1 MLVSAR
7 QRHESGKMVQMSLL
21 AGQDGD
27 ADIEDR
33 LGDTGVDEREGQTE
47 SNTETYTLPYGTST
61 ANGDLLC
68 DAGSSNWCSV
78 KT

>member
-1 MLVSAR
+1 MNVF
-7 QRHESGKMVQMSLL
+7 

-27 ADIEDR
+27 ADVEDR

-61 ANGDLLC
+61 ANGDLMC
-68 DAGSSNWCSV
+68 DAGSSKWCSV
-78 KT
+78 IT

>member
-1 MLVSAR
+1 MYVF
-7 QRHESGKMVQMSLL
+7 

-33 LGDTGVDEREGQTE
+33 LGDTGVEERKGQAK
-47 SNTETYTLPYGTST
+47 SNTEIYTLPYGTST
-61 ANGDLLC
+61 ANEDLLC

-78 KT
+78 IT

>member
-1 MLVSAR
+1 MNVF
-7 QRHESGKMVQMSLL
+7 

-61 ANGDLLC
+61 ANGDFLC

-78 KT
+78 KI

>member
-1 MLVSAR
+1 MNVFAW
-7 QRHESGKMVQMSLL
+7 
-21 AGQDGD
+21 QDGD

-61 ANGDLLC
+61 ANGDFLG
-68 DAGSSNWCSV
+68 DAGS
-78 KT
+78 